1 MTLVLMLRNAQG
13 KQRPKK
19 RWLSWAEKTPGLPK
33 EIGGVQ
39 SRLSNLKKPKLLQ
52 FYKEVFSTVKGRIH
66 LLDVQL
72 GRLFTAQRHL
82 QRKIMV
88 AKIQLVLCSLSCMP

>member
-1 MTLVLMLRNAQG
+1 MPKRSNT
-13 KQRPKK
+13 PKK

-52 FYKEVFSTVKGRIH
+52 FYEEVFSTVEESID

-72 GRLFTAQRHL
+72 DRLFTAQRHL
-82 QRKIMV
+82 QQKIME
-88 AKIQLVLCSLSCMP
+88 AKIQLVLCSLSCTP

>member
-39 SRLSNLKKPKLLQ
+39 SRLKS
-52 FYKEVFSTVKGRIH
+52 EE
-66 LLDVQL
+66 
-72 GRLFTAQRHL
+72 AQAPPIL
-82 QRKIMV
+82 QRGL
-88 AKIQLVLCSLSCMP
+88 QYC

>member
-1 MTLVLMLRNAQG
+1 MPKGSNAQRRDG
-13 KQRPKK
+13 FPGQRRPQGYPRK
-19 RWLSWAEKTPGLPK
+19 LE
-33 EIGGVQ
+33 E
-39 SRLSNLKKPKLLQ
+39 SRVDSNLKKPKLLQ
-52 FYKEVFSTVKGRIH
+52 FYKEVFSTVKGSIH

>member
-1 MTLVLMLRNAQG
+1 MTLVLMLHNAQG

-52 FYKEVFSTVKGRIH
+52 FYKEVFSTVKAFIFWMYSWAG
-66 LLDVQL
+66 
-72 GRLFTAQRHL
+72 
-82 QRKIMV
+82 
-88 AKIQLVLCSLSCMP
+88 CSLHKGTCRGR